1 MGVYCSPSRKVPK
14 SALTPLSSAPLILT
28 ITEGRLHDAALSLL
42 QGSDIQFHR
51 HNRLDIALCHNL
63 PIALVFLGAADIP
76 VFVGEGRCDLGIT
89 GQDQV
94 AESQTANVEEI
105 LELGFGKCKLQ
116 VQVPA
121 KGDFQGPDQLVGTHV
136 VTSFMHLTTEYFR
149 RLEEVIYGEDEVEQQ
164 GMKTVI
170 KYVGGSVEAACALGV
185 ADGIVDLVESGETMK
200 AAGLKAISTVMETQA
215 VLIRSKN
222 PRNPKLADVI
232 LSRIKGVI
240 TAKKYVLC
248 TYNVPRTLLLRMHDI
263 TPGRRAPTITS
274 LEDEGWVAVSA
285 MVEKK
290 EIADVMDRLEEAGAS
305 DILVLQITN
314 SRAGKDLA

>member
-1 MGVYCSPSRKVPK
+1 MELVNSLDGRLLMAVPK
-14 SALTPLSSAPLILT
+14 K
-28 ITEGRLHDAALSLL
+28 GRLHDAALTLL

-63 PIALVFLGAADIP
+63 PIALVFLGAGDIP

-94 AESQTANVEEI
+94 AEHQISVEEI

-121 KGDFQGPDQLVGTHV
+121 NGPIKDPKELVGKTV
-136 VTSFMHLTTEYFR
+136 VTSFTHLSRDYFNS
-149 RLEEVIYGEDEVEQQ
+149 LEVEMFGAEAVEKN
-164 GMKTVI
+164 GMKTTM

-200 AAGLKAISTVMETQA
+200 AAGLAAISTVMTTEA
-215 VLIRSKN
+215 VLIKSKH
-222 PRNPKLADVI
+222 PRNPQMAELV

-240 TAKKYVLC
+240 NAKKYVLC
-248 TYNVPRTLLLRMHDI
+248 SYNIPRTLLSVVHDI

-274 LEDEGWVAVSA
+274 LEEEGWVAVQA
-285 MVEKK
+285 MVERSRV
-290 EIADVMDRLEEAGAS
+290 ASVMDQLDEAGAH
-305 DILVLQITN
+305 DILVMQISN
-314 SRAGKDLA
+314 SRVGKH

>member
-1 MGVYCSPSRKVPK
+1 MELVNSLDGRLLMAVPK
-14 SALTPLSSAPLILT
+14 K
-28 ITEGRLHDAALSLL
+28 GRLHDAALTLL

-63 PIALVFLGAADIP
+63 PIALVFLGAGDIP

-94 AESQTANVEEI
+94 AEHQISVEEI

-121 KGDFQGPDQLVGTHV
+121 KGSIKDPKELVGKTV
-136 VTSFMHLTTEYFR
+136 VTSFTHLSRDYFKS
-149 RLEEVIYGEDEVEQQ
+149 LEVEMFGAEAVEKN
-164 GMKTVI
+164 GMKTI
-170 KYVGGSVEAACALGV
+170 MKYVGGSVEAACALGV

-200 AAGLKAISTVMETQA
+200 AAGLTAISTVMTTQA
-215 VLIRSKN
+215 VLIKSKH
-222 PRNPKLADVI
+222 PRNPQMADLI

-240 TAKKYVLC
+240 NAKKYVLC
-248 TYNVPRTLLLRMHDI
+248 SYNIPRTLLSVVHDI

-274 LEDEGWVAVSA
+274 LEEEGWVAVQA
-285 MVEKK
+285 MVERSRV
-290 EIADVMDRLEEAGAS
+290 ASVMDQLDEAGAH
-305 DILVLQITN
+305 DILVLEISN
-314 SRAGKDLA
+314 SRVGKH